1 MWVEAD
7 SGPDSQGDE
16 DGMDM
21 DMDMDM
27 DMEDGDDP
35 LSEDYTEFYNPLTA
49 TFTGF
54 APDETGF
61 TFSGLLNFEGAPFS
75 ILEIHTTSDFTVM
88 GFTMLDSENE
98 DNWVEFM
105 LINSGD
111 TIVDD
116 TLQLSAL
123 PYILLDM
130 SEMGMDDDS
139 DDESMDEEMVCYDMS
154 SHSILYEYDNAM
166 DCEDAGYMWV
176 EADSGPDSEGDEGSE
191 GDEPAEEFHYYDNCD
206 DENGSY
212 ECWMDEWDY
221 DNDGDY
227 EESHG
232 YDYSDC
238 SLESNGSWM
247 CFAGYEDDGEE
258 YSSYYCVPFVNY
270 TTEGFAI
277 FDSTNLDHSICGEPV
292 DESMY
297 EFDLNETW
305 TMPTHLVWEE
315 CWTEGN
321 ETVCEQGE
329 ITYNVNSTE
338 LWETTHENNYM
349 DCDGDYD
356 NNTSMCTEWIG
367 NVTEADGD
375 AFLISHSDSENLVMY
390 QYNESTQSGLVIFA
404 YSDDN
409 DDGDMDP
416 EMMFEMLDT
425 NDDGEVTASEW
436 ADFTNGTDEPMSES
450 DFDSLSMMMD
460 MYDDDES
467 GGLNYSEFEMMMANM
482 DEVDDGDMDPEM
494 MFEML
499 DTNDDGEVTASE
511 WADFTNGTDEPMSES
526 DFDSLS
532 MMMDMYDDDESGG
545 LNYSEFEMMMANM
558 DEVDDSEPDMAMFMA
573 IGVLELEGDLDDYTV
588 ELTQCDGESLTDLD
602 CSDAVYSATLSDIVA
617 TNEMM
622 LFTMPVVFMD
632 SDESGTLTSGDFVMV
647 NKDMLDVDGEWNFAR
662 LHSQEADAY
671 SDENPMMSML
681 PGFTGIIATIG
692 LLGAALIRRE

>member
-305 TMPTHLVWEE
+305 TMPTHLVWED